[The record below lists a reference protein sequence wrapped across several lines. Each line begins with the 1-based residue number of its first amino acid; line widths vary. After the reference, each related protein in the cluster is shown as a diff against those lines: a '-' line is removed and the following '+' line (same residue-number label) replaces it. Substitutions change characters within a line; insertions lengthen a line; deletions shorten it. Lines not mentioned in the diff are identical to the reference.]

1 MKVTVA
7 IDSFKGSLSSKQA
20 GEAIKQGIK
29 KAIPDAQVYVAPIAD
44 GGEGTTEAVIE
55 ALGGEMINISVHGPL
70 AEEIIASY
78 GVIPK
83 TNTAVI
89 EVASAAGLTLIDEEQ
104 RNPMYTT
111 TYGVGEMIADAI
123 ERGYRNFLIG
133 LGGSSTNDGGVG
145 MLQALGFEF
154 LDCEGESII
163 FGAEGLGELSEI
175 HKDNAMKELSDCT
188 FTVACDVKNPLCGKD
203 GASVIY
209 APQKGANE
217 FEIEKMDKWLCRYA
231 DLSKEIYPHANPD
244 FEGAGAAGGLGFA
257 FKTYLNANKGS
268 GIDLVIKEINLEDLI
283 KEADVVVT
291 GEGRL
296 DGQSSMG
303 KAPIGVA
310 KLAKK
315 YQKTVIAFAGC
326 IGDDAQKC
334 NELGIDAFFP
344 ILRTPCTVGQA
355 VECDYAFDNLMKTSE
370 QVFRLIKNEER

>member
-1 MKVTVA
+1 MKVAVA

-29 KAIPDAQVYVAPIAD
+29 RAIPDAQVCISPIAD

-55 ALGGEMINISVHGPL
+55 AMGGEIISISVHNPL

-145 MLQALGFEF
+145 MLMALGFEF
-154 LDCEGESII
+154 LDCEGENII

-175 HKDNAMKELSDCT
+175 RKDNAMKELSDCV
-188 FTVACDVKNPLCGKD
+188 FTVACDVKNPLCGKT
-203 GASVIY
+203 GSSVIY

-231 DLSKEIYPHANPD
+231 QLSEEIYPHANPD

-257 FKTYLNANKGS
+257 FKTYLNAKLGS
-268 GIDLVIKEINLEDLI
+268 GIDLVIKEINLEDYI
-283 KEADVVVT
+283 KDADVVVT

-303 KAPIGVA
+303 KTPIGVA
-310 KLAKK
+310 KIAKK
-315 YQKTVIAFAGC
+315 HKKTVIAFAGC
-326 IGDDAQKC
+326 IGNDAEKC

-344 ILRTPCTVGQA
+344 ILRTPCTTEKA
-355 VECDYAFDNLMKTSE
+355 MECDYAFDNLVKTSE
-370 QVFRLIKNEER
+370 QVFRLIKK